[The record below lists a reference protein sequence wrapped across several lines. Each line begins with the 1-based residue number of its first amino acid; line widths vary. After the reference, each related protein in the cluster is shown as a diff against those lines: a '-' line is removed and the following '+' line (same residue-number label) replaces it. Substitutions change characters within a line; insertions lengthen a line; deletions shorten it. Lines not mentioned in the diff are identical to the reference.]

1 MCSVFVLARICERCK
16 YWWLSRCRTVS
27 VALVLPSAFTDAKP
41 CRGNQHQQ
49 RAAKTRVPNVNGC
62 MRAIVR
68 MFLCV
73 FACICARVDPIIHE
87 VTCLPSSQR
96 RILFLSFLFIFY
108 VYITCA
114 LDEFFFLLIFISV
127 FFFLLSTLPIV
138 PALIILN
145 FGGLVMLTF
154 YILAKISREFVCSP
168 HKQTATTFAIC
179 VHADNWQTQH
189 SSAANRSRIFFSTS
203 SFWLLSVFRSS
214 TFIYVA
220 FTRSEIFCTCITS
233 KSRTKDSEK

>member
-127 FFFLLSTLPIV
+127 FFFSSFYFANCAGVDNTKLWRTRHAYVLHSGE
-138 PALIILN
+138 N
-145 FGGLVMLTF
+145 FERIRVLT
-154 YILAKISREFVCSP
+154 
-168 HKQTATTFAIC
+168 
-179 VHADNWQTQH
+179 TQ
-189 SSAANRSRIFFSTS
+189 ANSHNFCDMRSRRQLTD
-203 SFWLLSVFRSS
+203 
-214 TFIYVA
+214 TA
-220 FTRSEIFCTCITS
+220 
-233 KSRTKDSEK
+233 